1 MARKIRQLGLKL
13 IVLTLRA
20 CVRAAPAGW
29 RRSTRAST
37 LRGT

>member
-13 IVLTLRA
+13 IVLALR
-20 CVRAAPAGW
+20 VFIRGAPAGW
-29 RRSTRAST
+29 RRSTRRVT

>member
-13 IVLTLRA
+13 IVLVLRV

-29 RRSTRAST
+29 RRSTRRVT